1 MKTFKK
7 VNKDILRNPYESSE
21 VFWTEWHGVNDD
33 FSFCKLYI
41 IMYYISWN
49 LIIYIYLFIK
59 KNWGGGGGVN
69 YLFKFIVMYY
79 CKNNNN

>member
-7 VNKDILRNPYESSE
+7 VNKDILSNPFESSE

-49 LIIYIYLFIK
+49 LIIYIYFIFLL
-59 KNWGGGGGVN
+59 GGGGVN
-69 YLFKFIVMYY
+69 YL
-79 CKNNNN
+79 